1 MGWDFW
7 KDAEAYQERPSSP
20 ALNEGKTFFKLLT
33 SSSWF
38 HFTPFGVLPTSISPS
53 TLSLPT
59 LLPIPNQAKT
69 LI

>member
-7 KDAEAYQERPSSP
+7 KDAEAHQERLSRQAP
-20 ALNEGKTFFKLLT
+20 NEGKTFLEPFM

-38 HFTPFGVLPTSISPS
+38 HFTPVGVFLYLSTS
-53 TLSLPT
+53 TLSLLTP
-59 LLPIPNQAKT
+59 LPIPNQAKT